1 MTDRGEGAM
10 LTNMTRR
17 GQVNIMLRSLQIL
30 WLGVSIGAAASAAR
44 ADGDVAAGHAM
55 AERLCSRCHAI
66 AGPGPSPLA
75 QAPLFSHFG
84 RTFKVD
90 DLAEAMAEGLV
101 VGHGPMPEFV
111 FTPEEIDDML
121 AYLNSVQE

>member
-1 MTDRGEGAM
+1 MRVTQNVPWLAALALAVGA
-10 LTNMTRR
+10 
-17 GQVNIMLRSLQIL
+17 
-30 WLGVSIGAAASAAR
+30 VSPAAR
-44 ADGDVAAGHAM
+44 ADGVPAGDAEAGRAM

-75 QAPLFSHFG
+75 QAPLFSGFA
-84 RTFKVD
+84 RKFAVD

-111 FTPEEIDDML
+111 FAPDEIDDIL
-121 AYLNSVQE
+121 SYLNSVQE

>member
-1 MTDRGEGAM
+1 M
-10 LTNMTRR
+10 NS
-17 GQVNIMLRSLQIL
+17 LRLAL
-30 WLGVSIGAAASAAR
+30 LAFVASAFTTAAQ
-44 ADGDVAAGHAM
+44 ADGDPAGDVGAGRAM
-55 AERLCSRCHAI
+55 AEQLCSRCHAI

-75 QAPLFSHFG
+75 QAPLFSRFG
-84 RTFKVD
+84 RQFRVD

>member
-1 MTDRGEGAM
+1 MF
-10 LTNMTRR
+10 
-17 GQVNIMLRSLQIL
+17 RSLRIL
-30 WLGVSIGAAASAAR
+30 LLGVSIGAAASAAR
-44 ADGDVAAGHAM
+44 ANGDVAAGHAM

-84 RTFKVD
+84 RAFKVD
-90 DLAEAMAEGLV
+90 YLAEAMAEGLV